1 MRAKRRKMPETIYS
15 FLCEIRLLP
24 WKDLSH
30 WFAQFRDEETDGG
43 WYLQRLAPPPTQS
56 ARQAVGPAST
66 GWSLAITCLD
76 WTTPW
81 LLTEILWFFSSG
93 LRLMAPPTPPFLC
106 LYLSISKSQPVA
118 LPPVTLSSQDQK
130 ASQTSDSCS
139 SLPKRQNCSVLPPF
153 FLYSKEIW
161 FYLPQSSLLLLFLS
175 TNREFPFNYSAR

>member
-1 MRAKRRKMPETIYS
+1 MPETIYS

-30 WFAQFRDEETDGG
+30 WFCSVQGWETDGG

-66 GWSLAITCLD
+66 ELVIGYHVPGLNHPLAVD
-76 WTTPW
+76 RKSYD
-81 LLTEILWFFSSG
+81 FFHLGS
-93 LRLMAPPTPPFLC
+93 RLMAPPSTFPL
-106 LYLSISKSQPVA
+106 PVSEHQQVPA
-118 LPPVTLSSQDQK
+118 SGLASCHFVFTGPK

-139 SLPKRQNCSVLPPF
+139 SLPQKTELLCPAPSF
-153 FLYSKEIW
+153 FILKKIW
-161 FYLPQSSLLLLFLS
+161 FYLLWSSLLLLFLS